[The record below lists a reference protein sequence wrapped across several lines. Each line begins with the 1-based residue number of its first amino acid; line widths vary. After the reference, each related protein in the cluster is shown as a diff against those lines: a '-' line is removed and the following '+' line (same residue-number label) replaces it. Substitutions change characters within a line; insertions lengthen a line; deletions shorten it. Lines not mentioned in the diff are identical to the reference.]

1 MVDYKM
7 PSGEIREFLTNKIEE
22 LDPDYETE
30 SDPESESTD
39 EEEHKDLFKEKKPET
54 MNEVVDILIDKGG
67 ISTGNM
73 LGVQNT
79 FKCIEDSSFSGK
91 IQSECFSTIN
101 LLIVLSNLYLRMM
114 ENEKTKSK
122 QEAQEK
128 VDKAVGSKV

>member
-30 SDPESESTD
+30 SSESESESITD

-73 LGVQNT
+73 LGVQQT

-128 VDKAVGSKV
+128 VKDLSSA